1 MDINTRLDGF
11 IVHPLDAFN
20 DHHHEDN
27 IPKFSSTAPHLD
39 GFQVHP
45 LDSFL
50 SHEHQNN
57 TTNNYLN
64 LDDTNQ
70 INNYFPTNETI
81 TADSL
86 LYQNNNT
93 DSTIYQPSSIQDLI
107 SNSNYNNDF
116 NYNQYEKTNYST
128 SEYPITYTEPTPI
141 TTTTTSTSNYN
152 YISTPSYN
160 TISYSPQN
168 NYINTSTTYETYPST
183 TNFNYSK
190 ILPTKYLP
198 AIKAQNNINSTSAP
212 TIKLVPK
219 VTNKVTYTTSSVIAP
234 SKSVYSVP
242 SYPTYS
248 ILSFTPPI
256 KTSYFGSQILPI
268 STTSYNYKVTTNTIK
283 PTVLVK
289 RPYRVVTF
297 KPQVRWNNVIHRR
310 QKIIIPK
317 VKRYII
323 PRRTSVIVPRKKSV
337 IIQNPVVIQPQKTI
351 SVSTHIPSI
360 IQPNPIISTPAPSNV
375 IVPTITIGTP
385 NPIQKIEKFPSDNF
399 AGRSRIINN
408 NIMGFNKVYY
418 PRDFDRKKGR
428 KF

>member
-1 MDINTRLDGF
+1 L
-11 IVHPLDAFN
+11 
-20 DHHHEDN
+20 
-27 IPKFSSTAPHLD
+27 
-39 GFQVHP
+39 
-45 LDSFL
+45 
-50 SHEHQNN
+50 
-57 TTNNYLN
+57 
-64 LDDTNQ
+64 
-70 INNYFPTNETI
+70 
-81 TADSL
+81 
-86 LYQNNNT
+86 
-93 DSTIYQPSSIQDLI
+93 
-107 SNSNYNNDF
+107 
-116 NYNQYEKTNYST
+116 
-128 SEYPITYTEPTPI
+128 
-141 TTTTTSTSNYN
+141 
-152 YISTPSYN
+152 
-160 TISYSPQN
+160 
-168 NYINTSTTYETYPST
+168 
-183 TNFNYSK
+183 
-190 ILPTKYLP
+190 
-198 AIKAQNNINSTSAP
+198 
-212 TIKLVPK
+212 
-219 VTNKVTYTTSSVIAP
+219 
-234 SKSVYSVP
+234 
-242 SYPTYS
+242 
-248 ILSFTPPI
+248 
-256 KTSYFGSQILPI
+256 GSQILPV

-375 IVPTITIGTP
+375 IVPTITIGTQ

-418 PRDFDRKKGR
+418 PRDFDRKKRR